1 MTSTVNGRIL
11 SRMFGRIGKLFLLW
25 RSLAKDGRTP
35 LATKIFPWAALLY
48 LLVPIDIVPDF
59 LPILGQIDDIG
70 LIVLLVSIAVKVIP
84 KDLWQEHEKKVARP
98 DVIDV

>member
-1 MTSTVNGRIL
+1 
-11 SRMFGRIGKLFLLW
+11 MFGRLGKLFLLW

-59 LPILGQIDDIG
+59 VPLLGQLDDIG
-70 LIVLLVSIAVKVIP
+70 IILLLISIAMKVVP
-84 KDLWQEHEKKVARP
+84 KDLWQEHGEKVERK

>member
-1 MTSTVNGRIL
+1 
-11 SRMFGRIGKLFLLW
+11 MFGRLGKLFLLW
-25 RSLAKDGRTP
+25 RSLSKDGRTP

-59 LPILGQIDDIG
+59 LPVLGQIDDVGI
-70 LIVLLVSIAVKVIP
+70 IVLLVTIAMKVIP
-84 KDLWQEHEKKVARP
+84 KNLWNEHKGKIDRK